1 MNSITRVTANIFFSI
16 IISFVFANIA
26 FYGFGFI
33 KASPLNAAIVVFAA
47 CFASSLLICELF
59 SISKE
64 TNKIKNKVKKSRLSK
79 IAKRIAIENA
89 RNNRRLRNR
98 DSQKSMTQTDMAE
111 NIIIQPETLVQTDQN
126 CQLNQNSES
135 PVQNTRKEF
144 TNNELSAETKISQE
158 TPDPLKSTDSERKD
172 STVKTAVINAG
183 KSDLQNEQASEKIV
197 SLYIGN
203 LSYTVQDS
211 ELRNLLKV
219 YGNAEK
225 ISIMRN
231 NKGKK
236 KKAYAY
242 IKMCK
247 SAAEKAASELN
258 NRQFQSRSIIVKV
271 SYN

>member
-16 IISFVFANIA
+16 IISFVFADIA

-89 RNNRRLRNR
+89 RHNRRLRNR
-98 DSQKSMTQTDMAE
+98 DSQTTISQSETSENRIKETD
-111 NIIIQPETLVQTDQN
+111 TLIKTDQSIQN
-126 CQLNQNSES
+126 NLNSES
-135 PVQNTRKEF
+135 PDQKNRAEITKD
-144 TNNELSAETKISQE
+144 ELSTVAQISQDALD
-158 TPDPLKSTDSERKD
+158 TLQTTDSKTKD
-172 STVKTAVINAG
+172 SPVETAGNDAG
-183 KSDLQNEQASEKIV
+183 RSDQHNKQTNEKIV
-197 SLYIGN
+197 SLYVGN

-211 ELRNLLKV
+211 ELRNLLKA

-231 NKGKK
+231 SKGKK

-242 IKMCK
+242 IKMSK

-258 NRQFQSRSIIVKV
+258 SKQFQSRSIIVKV